1 MKLIKLS
8 EYAKQNGIGY
18 RAAWNRFNA
27 GKIPNAVVSEV
38 GTIFVNIEEQTT
50 KEEFNVVYAR
60 VSTSDQKKDLDKQ
73 VERIVQFANSKGIE
87 IHKVYKE
94 IASGLN
100 DNRPKLNELLSNNKI
115 TNIIIENKD
124 RLTRFGYNYIQTLV
138 KQNGGN
144 IIIMN
149 TLDNDKDDII
159 QDFVSVITSFCARIY
174 SKRRNKTNVE
184 KIIKELELENKD

>member
-38 GTIFVNIEEQTT
+38 GTIFVNVEQRTN
-50 KEEFNVVYAR
+50 KQEFNVVYAR
-60 VSTSDQKKDLDKQ
+60 VSTYDQKKDLDKQ
-73 VERIVQFANSKGIE
+73 IERTVQFANSKGIE
-87 IHKVYKE
+87 VHKIYKE

-100 DNRPKLNELLSNNKI
+100 DNRPKLNELLSNTNI
-115 TNIIIENKD
+115 TNLIIENKD
-124 RLTRFGYNYIQTLV
+124 RLTTFGYNYIQTLIN
-138 KQNGGN
+138 QNGGK

-149 TLDNDKDDII
+149 SLDNDKDDII

-184 KIIKELELENKD
+184 KLIKELEIDNA